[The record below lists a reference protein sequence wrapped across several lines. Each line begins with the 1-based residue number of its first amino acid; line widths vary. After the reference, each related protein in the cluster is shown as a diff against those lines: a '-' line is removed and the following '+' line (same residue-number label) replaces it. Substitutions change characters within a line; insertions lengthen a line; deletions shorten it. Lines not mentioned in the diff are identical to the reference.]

1 MVLPMKKSQEI
12 KSQNNFIQTLSS
24 KYNGLVLQTLDI
36 ASASVITD
44 SQSSCTNKEMINTRC
59 ETVELKIIIL

>member
-24 KYNGLVLQTLDI
+24 KYNGLVLQTLDL
-36 ASASVITD
+36 AD
-44 SQSSCTNKEMINTRC
+44 SQSSYK
-59 ETVELKIIIL
+59 L